1 MRLDVLATPP
11 LRLVFRNRNLFCAW
25 DLHALGHEGRDLL
38 GWMSTRPL
46 LVMTE
51 AQGDR
56 RPSGQGQP
64 SPPEAK
70 ALQTEATSEGS
81 LQTEDI
87 SEGSLASSD
96 SEPDQALEQGG
107 VPKHVDGTAA
117 SGSVKSNK
125 PKAASPPIPPA
136 KQ

>member
-1 MRLDVLATPP
+1 MCARIFWP
-11 LRLVFRNRNLFCAW
+11 LKLPSTTLCK
-25 DLHALGHEGRDLL
+25 ALG
-38 GWMSTRPL
+38 
-46 LVMTE
+46 
-51 AQGDR
+51 DR
-56 RPSGQGQP
+56 GPSGRGQLA
-64 SPPEAK
+64 SPEAE

>member
-38 GWMSTRPL
+38 GRMSTRPL
-46 LVMTE
+46 LVMTK
-51 AQGDR
+51 APGDR
-56 RPSGQGQP
+56 RPSGRGQP
-64 SPPEAK
+64 SPSEAK

-87 SEGSLASSD
+87 SEGSLASAT
-96 SEPDQALEQGG
+96 PNLT
-107 VPKHVDGTAA
+107 KLW
-117 SGSVKSNK
+117 NK
-125 PKAASPPIPPA
+125 EESRSTLMGPPHRG
-136 KQ
+136 Q